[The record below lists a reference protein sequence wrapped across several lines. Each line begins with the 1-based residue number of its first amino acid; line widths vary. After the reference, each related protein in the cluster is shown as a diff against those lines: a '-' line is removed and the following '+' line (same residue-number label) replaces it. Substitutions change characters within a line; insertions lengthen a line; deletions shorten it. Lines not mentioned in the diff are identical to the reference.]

1 MNVESEAQSCGR
13 VFVIGWTKMLRGVGM
28 EAYVGDGGAAFVFFG
43 GVGEGHVFFDYRYVV
58 LEEC

>member
-1 MNVESEAQSCGR
+1 
-13 VFVIGWTKMLRGVGM
+13 MLRGVGM